1 MREST
6 PLLYGKQRGGGFGF
20 RQYPWST
27 WIVAGLACVASLAII
42 SMAFVSFKDATD
54 PYDVGRF
61 IHITDL
67 HIDPNYRQGST
78 TYSQCHRQPPIQAAK
93 QDDDGRNTGRFGI
106 PRAECDSPLA
116 LINATRDYLR
126 HKWADNVDF
135 VLWTGDSGRHDGDAD
150 MPRTFDEIV
159 EQNRIA
165 SSAMR
170 HAFPPS
176 VPIVPNIGN
185 NDVSPHNDLPAPGH
199 KRARATFRKLATAWK
214 GLVPEDQLNTFHY
227 GGYFAKDVASKP
239 GGKNGRGLTVLSL
252 NTMYW
257 YRANAKVGGCKAEDS
272 PGLAQMAW
280 IRFQIRRARERDH
293 DLILIGHVSPSLD
306 NYRPSC
312 YRDYART
319 VTQLIP
325 PPSLLSKSAN
335 SSSSSSSLSS
345 SGTLPNIH
353 AQLYGHSNV
362 DLWSFV
368 GQDVSIQGEQLK
380 EEDDEGR
387 LWWERQVDEESGRF
401 GKLIREVWNVSKA
414 SEQDDEEEE
423 ASVVRESLWE
433 DMDDDFVESK
443 SLPSDFVNSL
453 IKEFER
459 VLMLKQRNPRLGVAT
474 ISPSIIPKY
483 MPAFRVFSY
492 VRSPSAGRRRLPLGT
507 LLDYDVY
514 WANIA
519 KHNVK
524 TLSTSSAD
532 ESKGAFFQLLYR
544 FSSEY
549 NLPDLSPES
558 YLKWARK
565 LVQSKKLRKRFR
577 ALAYLEPAR

>member
-1 MREST
+1 MHEAT
-6 PLLYGKQRGGGFGF
+6 PLLYDKQRGGGGGF

-42 SMAFVSFKDATD
+42 AMAVVSFEGAAA
-54 PYDVGRF
+54 PYDVGKF

-78 TYSQCHRQPPIQAAK
+78 TYSQCHRLPPPPPQIAK
-93 QDDDGRNTGRFGI
+93 NDDGRHSTGRFGI
-106 PRAECDSPLA
+106 PRDKCDSPLA
-116 LINATRDYLR
+116 LINATRDHLR
-126 HKWADNVDF
+126 RKWADKVDF
-135 VLWTGDSGRHDGDAD
+135 VLWTGDSARHDGDAD
-150 MPRTFDEIV
+150 MPRSFDEIV

-165 SSAMR
+165 SAAMR

-199 KRARATFRKLATAWK
+199 KRARKTFRMLAAAWK

-239 GGKNGRGLTVLSL
+239 AGKNGRGLTVLSL

-280 IRFQIRRARERDH
+280 IRFQIRRARERDY
-293 DLILIGHVSPSLD
+293 DLILIGHVAPNLD

-325 PPSLLSKSAN
+325 PPSLSKSAN
-335 SSSSSSSLSS
+335 SSLPL
-345 SGTLPNIH
+345 SGTPLPNIH

-368 GQDVSIQGEQLK
+368 GQDVSMQEVQQK
-380 EEDDEGR
+380 DEAYDEEGR

-414 SEQDDEEEE
+414 SGQE
-423 ASVVRESLWE
+423 ADVLRESLWE
-433 DMDDDFVESK
+433 DMDDDFTESK
-443 SLPSDFVNSL
+443 ALPSDFVNSL

-459 VLMLKQRNPRLGVAT
+459 VLLLKHRNPRLGVAT

-492 VRSPSAGRRRLPLGT
+492 VRSPSAGTRRRLPLGT

-519 KHNVK
+519 KHNMQQ
-524 TLSTSSAD
+524 TASSSSAAKD
-532 ESKGAFFQLLYR
+532 NKGDFFQLLYR

-549 NLPDLSPES
+549 KLPDLSPES

-565 LVQSKKLRKRFR
+565 LVQSKQLRKRFR